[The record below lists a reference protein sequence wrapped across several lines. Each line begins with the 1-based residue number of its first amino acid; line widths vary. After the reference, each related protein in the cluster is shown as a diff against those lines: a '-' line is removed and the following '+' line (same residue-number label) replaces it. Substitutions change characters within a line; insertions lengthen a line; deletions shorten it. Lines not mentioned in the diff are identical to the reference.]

1 MNWIATNI
9 RFPKDEYMELKLIS
23 AKKRESLSS
32 LVRGAVKK
40 TVLKKSRP
48 NPKEVMAKLDR
59 ISKIISKSVPKN
71 WDTVKVI
78 REMRRNGT

>member
-9 RFPKDEYMELKLIS
+9 RFPKDEYMELKMIS

-40 TVLKKSRP
+40 TILKKTRP
-48 NPKEVMAKLDR
+48 SPKEIKAKLDK
-59 ISKIISKSVPKN
+59 ISKIIGKSVPKD

-78 REMRRNGT
+78 REMRRHGS